1 MRSAHRNGVIA
12 LVLAGILYGSSTEPL
27 ARVLTGGVNSSAFL
41 SIRFAFAAAALL
53 LFCRRP
59 VRDPLALAAAG
70 TGCGLA
76 LAGSYLCL
84 VHGLPA
90 TGGTTAGVLVSGFG
104 IWAAGIEAIVHRRR
118 PSRGT
123 VAALLVA
130 GTGLLLLCGGGAGLG
145 AVLAASVLLAVHL
158 LLLAAV
164 APRLDLLQLT
174 AVQSLVVAL
183 VCAGPAVVHG
193 PLAMDGTDWLLAA
206 ALGVGVSG
214 GAYLLQAVGQAVVPA
229 TTAGLL
235 LMTEPLSAF
244 VVGWAAGDRPGP
256 LGTAGLGLVVLA
268 VLLALRATRDGT
280 VPSQLGTGVGTVSPY
295 PPISTSTLRT
305 SGAGAA

>member
-104 IWAAGIEAIVHRRR
+104 SNYR
-118 PSRGT
+118 
-123 VAALLVA
+123 
-130 GTGLLLLCGGGAGLG
+130 
-145 AVLAASVLLAVHL
+145 
-158 LLLAAV
+158 
-164 APRLDLLQLT
+164 
-174 AVQSLVVAL
+174 
-183 VCAGPAVVHG
+183 
-193 PLAMDGTDWLLAA
+193 
-206 ALGVGVSG
+206 
-214 GAYLLQAVGQAVVPA
+214 
-229 TTAGLL
+229 
-235 LMTEPLSAF
+235 
-244 VVGWAAGDRPGP
+244 
-256 LGTAGLGLVVLA
+256 
-268 VLLALRATRDGT
+268 
-280 VPSQLGTGVGTVSPY
+280 
-295 PPISTSTLRT
+295 
-305 SGAGAA
+305 